1 MSNNPYQLSADS
13 VLEPPT
19 TLAGSLRHLG
29 PGLILSASIV
39 GSGELIATTLVGAKA
54 GFVTLWVILVS
65 CLVKVAIQLEFGRH
79 TIATGE
85 TTMQALNKLPGPKI
99 GKAHCSIWIWLL
111 LMISKNLQVGGIIGG
126 VAIILQMVFPGVP
139 IWVFLISLAIS
150 VSMLVSLG
158 YYTLLE
164 KASIVMI
171 ALFTL
176 FTLASLFMLQ
186 YTDYAITTSDIA
198 SGLTFQLPGAVLLFA
213 IGAFGITGVGGDEIM
228 VYNYWLIEK
237 GYARH
242 TGPND
247 GSEAWVR
254 RAKGWIR
261 IMYLDAL
268 LSMVVY
274 TVVTVAFYLLG
285 AAILHSQGL
294 VPEKTQLVE
303 TLSEI
308 YTETLGEGARF
319 AFLIGA
325 FVVLYSTLFAALA
338 AWTRL
343 FGDAFGQIGLYDFHN
358 TADRRKAIA
367 FFAWVFPVIWSL
379 LFLFMK
385 TPAFMVIVGGVIT
398 TFILVLVVVAAFDFR
413 YRRIEKALK
422 PTRLFDVALWVSIA
436 AILAVA
442 ARAIYSIFAYC
453 QKLQ

>member
-1 MSNNPYQLSADS
+1 MDRNPYQLSADS

-19 TLAGSLRHLG
+19 TVVGSLKHLG

-39 GSGELIATTLVGAKA
+39 GSGELIATTVVGAKA
-54 GFVTLWVILVS
+54 GFITLWVILVS

-85 TTMQALNKLPGPKI
+85 TTMQALNKLPGPRI
-99 GKAHCSIWIWLL
+99 GKAHCSIWIWLV

-126 VAIILQMVFPGVP
+126 VAIILQMVFPGIP
-139 IWVFLISLAIS
+139 IWAFLAVLAIS
-150 VSMLVSLG
+150 VSLLVSLG
-158 YYTLLE
+158 YYSLLE
-164 KASIVMI
+164 KASIAMI

-176 FTLASLFMLQ
+176 FTLTSLFMLQ
-186 YTDYAITTSDIA
+186 YTEFAISTSDVA
-198 SGLTFQLPGAVLLFA
+198 SGLTFQLPSAVLLFA

-242 TGPND
+242 TGPDD
-247 GSEAWVR
+247 GSDAWIR

-268 LSMVVY
+268 LSMVIY

-285 AAILHSQGL
+285 AAILHSQDL
-294 VPEKTQLVE
+294 VPEKSELVE
-303 TLSEI
+303 TLSRI
-308 YTETLGEGARF
+308 YTETLGGGARF

-343 FGDAFGQIGLYDFHN
+343 FGDAFGQIGAYNFH
-358 TADRRKAIA
+358 DPSSRRKAIA
-367 FFAWVFPVIWSL
+367 FFAWLFPLIWSL
-379 LFLFMK
+379 LYLFMK

-398 TFILVLVVVAAFDFR
+398 TFILVLVVIAAIDFR
-413 YRRIEKALK
+413 YRRTVEALR
-422 PTRLFDVALWVSIA
+422 PTVLFDAALWISILAILSIA
-436 AILAVA
+436 GHLV
-442 ARAIYSIFAYC
+442 YELLKKS
-453 QKLQ
+453 LT

>member
-1 MSNNPYQLSADS
+1 
-13 VLEPPT
+13 
-19 TLAGSLRHLG
+19 
-29 PGLILSASIV
+29 
-39 GSGELIATTLVGAKA
+39 
-54 GFVTLWVILVS
+54 
-65 CLVKVAIQLEFGRH
+65 
-79 TIATGE
+79 
-85 TTMQALNKLPGPKI
+85 
-99 GKAHCSIWIWLL
+99 
-111 LMISKNLQVGGIIGG
+111 MISKNLQVGGIIGG

>member
-1 MSNNPYQLSADS
+1 MSNNPYTLSADA

-19 TLAGSLRHLG
+19 TLLGSVRHLG

-39 GSGELIATTLVGAKA
+39 GSGELIATTVVGAKA
-54 GFVTLWVILVS
+54 GFITLWVILVS

-85 TTMQALNKLPGPKI
+85 TTMQALNRLPGPRF
-99 GKAHCSIWIWLL
+99 GKAHCSIWVWLL
-111 LMISKNLQVGGIIGG
+111 LMIAKNLQVGGIVGG
-126 VAIILQMVFPGVP
+126 TAIILQMFFPAVP
-139 IWVFLISLAIS
+139 LWVFLAALS
-150 VSMLVSLG
+150 VSVSLLVSLG
-158 YYTLLE
+158 YYAILE

-186 YTDYAITTSDIA
+186 FTEYAISSGDIS
-198 SGLTFQLPGAVLLFA
+198 SGLSFKLPSAVMMFA

-247 GSEAWVR
+247 GSEAWVQ

-268 LSMVVY
+268 LSMVIY
-274 TVVTVAFYLLG
+274 TIVTVAFYLLG

-294 VPEKTQLVE
+294 VPEKSELVE
-303 TLSEI
+303 TLSQI
-308 YTETLGEGARF
+308 YTTTLGGGARF
-319 AFLIGA
+319 AFLVGA

-343 FGDAFGQIGLYDFHN
+343 FGDAFSQIGIYEFHH
-358 TADRRKAIA
+358 AKSRRNAIA
-367 FFAWVFPVIWSL
+367 FFAWLFPLIWSL
-379 LFLFMK
+379 LYLFMRD
-385 TPAFMVIVGGVIT
+385 PAFMVIVGGVIT
-398 TFILVLVVVAAFDFR
+398 TFILVLVVVAAVDFR
-413 YRRIEKALK
+413 YRRTIQALR
-422 PTRLFDVALWVSIA
+422 PSIWFDMALWVSIA
-436 AILAVA
+436 AILTVA
-442 ARAIYSIFAYC
+442 GQVIYGLF
-453 QKLQ
+453 

>member
-303 TLSEI
+303 TL
-308 YTETLGEGARF
+308 
-319 AFLIGA
+319 
-325 FVVLYSTLFAALA
+325 
-338 AWTRL
+338 
-343 FGDAFGQIGLYDFHN
+343 
-358 TADRRKAIA
+358 
-367 FFAWVFPVIWSL
+367 
-379 LFLFMK
+379 
-385 TPAFMVIVGGVIT
+385 
-398 TFILVLVVVAAFDFR
+398 
-413 YRRIEKALK
+413 
-422 PTRLFDVALWVSIA
+422 
-436 AILAVA
+436 
-442 ARAIYSIFAYC
+442 
-453 QKLQ
+453 